1 MRSELMSRLMTP
13 VGVLVLVSAL
23 SLAAR
28 AAWLAEPCR
37 RPCVTAS
44 DHTLVF
50 DESYYVNAAR
60 VIAGIEPPAGATY
73 AGSPLGDDPNAE
85 HPQGVK
91 LIIAG
96 LIELFGDGPLAWRLG
111 SLVFGSLAILGL
123 YALVRAA
130 GGSQWLAVGAAA
142 LMAFDPLLLIAG
154 RIGILDIY
162 VVAAML
168 WGTALYLRG
177 RALAAGVVLG
187 IGACFK
193 LVAPYALFVLVLFEA
208 LMLLHRRP
216 LSRAYLAGVVRRL
229 GVCVATS
236 VAVFVGLLAILDRI
250 APPFDATTG
259 HLIKGGP
266 FAHIAHMFSYA
277 AQQTSPNGPQGI
289 ASYPWQWLF
298 DFKPITYLNI
308 NPAKPAPGL
317 YNIYPASHFFGVI
330 SPPILV
336 LALPGLVLAAV
347 WLWRGRR
354 RGATVEGGSGA
365 TVGGASGATVKG
377 GWGAAVEGGRGDP
390 SGAGQA
396 ELQALI
402 VAWFLGTWLPFEAL
416 SLVYSRTSYIYYMII
431 VMPALYI
438 AAALLVARVGVRR
451 RIVLVWMVAVVAAAV
466 ILYPFTPLP

>member
-13 VGVLVLVSAL
+13 VGVLVLVSVL

-28 AAWLAEPCR
+28 AAWLAEPCH

-130 GGSQWLAVGAAA
+130 GGSQWLGVGAAA

-168 WGTALYLRG
+168 WGTALYLRR

-208 LMLLHRRP
+208 LMLVHRRP
-216 LSRAYLAGVVRRL
+216 LSRAYLIGVVRRL

-336 LALPGLVLAAV
+336 LALPGLGLAAV
-347 WLWRGRR
+347 GLWRGRR
-354 RGATVEGGSGA
+354 RGATVDGGPGAAVDGRAVEG
-365 TVGGASGATVKG
+365 
-377 GWGAAVEGGRGDP
+377 GAAVEGGRGDR

>member
-1 MRSELMSRLMTP
+1 MRSELIRRFMTP
-13 VGVLVLVSAL
+13 VGVLVLVSVL

-28 AAWLAEPCR
+28 AAWLAEPCHK
-37 RPCVTAS
+37 PCVTAS

-96 LIELFGDGPLAWRLG
+96 SIELFGDGPLAWRLG

-130 GGSQWLAVGAAA
+130 GGSEWLGVGAAS
-142 LMAFDPLLLIAG
+142 LMAVDSLLLIAG

-162 VVAAML
+162 VLTAML

-177 RALAAGVVLG
+177 RPLAAGVVLG

-208 LMLLHRRP
+208 LMLLRKRP
-216 LSRAYLAGVVRRL
+216 LSRGYLTAVLKRL
-229 GVCVATS
+229 GVCMVTS
-236 VAVFVGLLAILDRI
+236 VAVFVGLLTILDQI

-259 HLIKGGP
+259 HLVNGGP

-289 ASYPWQWLF
+289 ASYPWQWLV
-298 DFKPITYLNI
+298 DLKPITYLNI

-330 SPPILV
+330 SPPILLLGV
-336 LALPGLVLAAV
+336 PGLVLAAV
-347 WLWRGRR
+347 GVWRGRA
-354 RGATVEGGSGA
+354 RGAPAEGVIERGRRDRSG
-365 TVGGASGATVKG
+365 
-377 GWGAAVEGGRGDP
+377 
-390 SGAGQA
+390 GQGQ
-396 ELQALI
+396 LQALAL
-402 VAWFLGTWLPFEAL
+402 AWFVGTWLPFEVL
-416 SLVYSRTSYIYYMII
+416 SLVFSRTSYLYYMII

-451 RIVLVWMVAVVAAAV
+451 RIVLLWMLALVATAV